1 MEIKNYFLKL
11 KNKELVSNSDL
22 YFYEG
27 KINHI
32 VGKMVLVNHN

>member
-27 KINHI
+27 KINPYCW
-32 VGKMVLVNHN
+32 KKWCW